1 VPPVRLF
8 IGNLPY
14 QATEDDLRQH
24 FAQVGEPTQIVRPLD
39 RETGRARGFAFVE
52 YAERSQAEAAIQQFD
67 GQLFMGRPL
76 AVSEARA
83 RDDRGPSGPPRPGGF
98 SGPRPGG
105 FSGPRPGG
113 PGPGMGG
120 PPRPGGYSGGGFSG
134 PRPGGGFGGPRPGGF
149 GGPSGPPG
157 PGATGRE
164 RNFGPP
170 APPKGK
176 KGGKGSFQQKERG
189 PKGPIPTKF
198 TGRMYDLDEVD
209 TPEDAAADEIPEFM
223 KPDTATGEDEK
234 DTTGDVETS
243 ATSDVDHDATHDATH
258 DDDKD

>member
-1 VPPVRLF
+1 
-8 IGNLPY
+8 
-14 QATEDDLRQH
+14 LRTH

-52 YAERSQAEAAIQQFD
+52 YADRASAEAAIKQFD

-83 RDDRGPSGPPRPGGF
+83 REDRGP
-98 SGPRPGG
+98 
-105 FSGPRPGG
+105 GG
-113 PGPGMGG
+113 P
-120 PPRPGGYSGGGFSG
+120 
-134 PRPGGGFGGPRPGGF
+134 PRPGGGFGGPRPGGGYGSPRP
-149 GGPSGPPG
+149 GGPSGPGGGGYGGPRPSG
-157 PGATGRE
+157 PGGPPRSGGFGAPRPGGFGAPRPGAPGEGTGRE

-176 KGGKGSFQQKERG
+176 KGGKSSFQQKERG

-209 TPEDAAADEIPEFM
+209 ATEDAVDEVPEFM
-223 KPDTATGEDEK
+223 KPD
-234 DTTGDVETS
+234 
-243 ATSDVDHDATHDATH
+243 DVDIDAEPETAEATETTEATEPDRTPPRG
-258 DDDKD
+258 DDDKE

>member
-52 YAERSQAEAAIQQFD
+52 YAERSLAEAAIQQFD

-105 FSGPRPGG
+105 FSGPRPAPPSGG
-113 PGPGMGG
+113 GF
-120 PPRPGGYSGGGFSG
+120 SGGGFSG
-134 PRPGGGFGGPRPGGF
+134 PRPGPGGGFGGPRPGGF
-149 GGPSGPPG
+149 GAPSGPVG
-157 PGATGRE
+157 TGRE

-176 KGGKGSFQQKERG
+176 KGGKAGFQQKERG

-209 TPEDAAADEIPEFM
+209 TPEDAADEIPEFM
-223 KPDTATGEDEK
+223 KPEAALTDDEK
-234 DTTGDVETS
+234 DTAAADTAPTP
-243 ATSDVDHDATHDATH
+243 
-258 DDDKD
+258 DDNDNDDTDDRQEKDEKDDQ